1 MTNPVIMQYFE
12 WYLPD
17 DGQHWNRLKEDAQ
30 HLKDLGINQVW
41 MPPAFKATGT
51 NDVGYGVY
59 DLYDLGEF
67 DQNGSIRTKYGTKE
81 EYIAAIN
88 ALKEQGIKPIA
99 DIVLNHK
106 ANGDEKE
113 AFMVLKMD
121 PNNRQQ
127 PLSEPYEIEAWT
139 HFYFPGRNKQY
150 SDFEWHWYHFTG
162 TDYDA
167 RHNETGIYMILG
179 DNKGWANGELV
190 DTEKGNFDYLMFTD
204 IDFRHPDVQNHL
216 YQWANWF
223 IQETG
228 VQGFRLDAIKHIDSH
243 FMKTFIEH
251 VYANTDDQF
260 FIFGEYWN
268 PDITAKEVYL
278 AQTDYKV
285 DLVDVGLHMNF
296 HLASKNGNHFNL
308 TTILNDTLME
318 ENPFEAVTFVE
329 NHDTQK
335 GQALQSYVEDWFKP
349 SAYAIILLMQNGQ
362 PCLFYGDYYGVNH
375 EQFGQPKLQWIL
387 DQLLFLRKEYAYGEE
402 KRYFD
407 HPNCIGWTRLGTE
420 EHPHALAV
428 VISNGEEGWKTMN
441 VSSLN
446 AGKTFVDYLGHHDA
460 EITIDENGN
469 ANFPVRAG
477 SVSCWIEKQ

>member
-1 MTNPVIMQYFE
+1 MINPVIMQYFE

-30 HLKDLGINQVW
+30 HLKELGINQVW

-59 DLYDLGEF
+59 DIYDLGQF
-67 DQNGSIRTKYGTKE
+67 DQNGSVRTKYGTKD
-81 EYIAAIN
+81 EYLAAIK

-121 PNNRQQ
+121 PNNRQK

-139 HFYFPGRNKQY
+139 HFYFPGRNKTY

-167 RHNETGIYMILG
+167 RNDETGIYLILG
-179 DNKGWANGELV
+179 DNKGWANGDLV
-190 DTEKGNFDYLMFTD
+190 DTENGNFDYLMFTD
-204 IDFRHPDVQNHL
+204 IDFRHPEVKNHL
-216 YQWANWF
+216 YQWAHWF

-228 VQGFRLDAIKHIDSH
+228 IQGFRLDAIKHIDAD
-243 FMKTFIEH
+243 FMKNFIE
-251 VYANTDDQF
+251 YIYDNTDEDF

-268 PDITAKEVYL
+268 PDVNAKEDYL
-278 AQTDYKV
+278 AQIDYEI

-296 HLASKNGNHFNL
+296 HLASKNGNHYDL
-308 TTILNDTLME
+308 STILNDTLME
-318 ENPFEAVTFVE
+318 KNPFEAVTFVE

-362 PCLFYGDYYGVNH
+362 PCVFYGDYYGVNH
-375 EQFGQPKLQWIL
+375 DQFGQPKLQWIL
-387 DQLLFLRKEYAYGEE
+387 DKLLYLRKDYAYGEE
-402 KRYFD
+402 NRYFD

-420 EHPHALAV
+420 DHPNALAV
-428 VISNGEEGWKTMN
+428 VISNGDEGWKNMN
-441 VSSLN
+441 VGTLN
-446 AGKTFVDYLGHHDA
+446 AGKVFIDYLGHHDA
-460 EITIDENGN
+460 QITIDENGN
-469 ANFPVRAG
+469 ADFPVRAG
-477 SVSCWIEKQ
+477 SVSCWVEK

>member
-30 HLKDLGINQVW
+30 HLKELGINQVW

-59 DLYDLGEF
+59 DLYDLGQF
-67 DQNGSIRTKYGTKE
+67 DQNGSVRTKYGTKD
-81 EYIAAIN
+81 EYLAAIK

-121 PNNRQQ
+121 PNNRQK

-139 HFYFPGRNKQY
+139 HFYFPGRNKTY

-167 RHNETGIYMILG
+167 RNDETGIYMILG
-179 DNKGWANGELV
+179 DNKGWANGDLV
-190 DTEKGNFDYLMFTD
+190 DTENGNFDYLMFTD
-204 IDFRHPDVQNHL
+204 IDFRHPEVKNHL
-216 YQWANWF
+216 YQWAHWF

-228 VQGFRLDAIKHIDSH
+228 IQGFRLDAIKHIDAD
-243 FMKTFIEH
+243 FMKNFIEYIH
-251 VYANTDDQF
+251 DNTDEDF

-268 PDITAKEVYL
+268 PDVNAKEVYL
-278 AQTDYKV
+278 AQTNYEI

-296 HLASKNGNHFNL
+296 HLASKNGNHYDL
-308 TTILNDTLME
+308 STILNDTLME
-318 ENPFEAVTFVE
+318 KNPFEAVTFVE

-362 PCLFYGDYYGVNH
+362 PCVFYGDYYGVNH
-375 EQFGQPKLQWIL
+375 DQFGQPKLQWIL
-387 DQLLFLRKEYAYGEE
+387 DKLLYLRKDYAYGEE
-402 KRYFD
+402 NRYFD

-420 EHPHALAV
+420 DHPNALAV
-428 VISNGEEGWKTMN
+428 VISNGDEGWKNMN
-441 VSSLN
+441 VGSLN
-446 AGKTFVDYLGHHDA
+446 AGKVFIDYLGHHDA
-460 EITIDENGN
+460 QITIDENGN
-469 ANFPVRAG
+469 ADFPVRAG
-477 SVSCWIEKQ
+477 SVSCWVEK

>member
-59 DLYDLGEF
+59 DIYDLGQF
-67 DQNGSIRTKYGTKE
+67 DQNGSVRTKYGTKD
-81 EYIAAIN
+81 EYLAAID

-121 PNNRQQ
+121 PNNRQK

-139 HFYFPGRNKQY
+139 HFYFPGRNKTY

-167 RHNETGIYMILG
+167 RNDETGIYLILG
-179 DNKGWANGELV
+179 DNKGWANGDLV
-190 DTEKGNFDYLMFTD
+190 DTENGNFDYLMFTD
-204 IDFRHPDVQNHL
+204 IDFRHPEVKEHL
-216 YQWANWF
+216 YQWAHWF

-228 VQGFRLDAIKHIDSH
+228 IQGFRLDAIKHIDAD
-243 FMKTFIEH
+243 FMKNFIEYIH
-251 VYANTDDQF
+251 DNTDEEF

-268 PDITAKEVYL
+268 PDVNAKEVYL
-278 AQTDYKV
+278 AQTDYEI

-296 HLASKNGNHFNL
+296 HVASKNGNHYDL
-308 TTILNDTLME
+308 STILDDTLME
-318 ENPFEAVTFVE
+318 KNPFEAVTFVE

-349 SAYAIILLMQNGQ
+349 AAYAMILLMQNGQ
-362 PCLFYGDYYGVNH
+362 PCVFYGDYYGVNH
-375 EQFGQPKLQWIL
+375 DQFGQPKLQWIL
-387 DQLLFLRKEYAYGEE
+387 DKLLYLRKEYAYGEE
-402 KRYFD
+402 NRYFD

-420 EHPHALAV
+420 DHPNALAV
-428 VISNGEEGWKTMN
+428 VISNGDEGWKNMN
-441 VSSLN
+441 VGTLN
-446 AGKTFVDYLGHHDA
+446 AGKVFIDYLGHHDA
-460 EITIDENGN
+460 QITIDENGN
-469 ANFPVRAG
+469 ADFPVRAG
-477 SVSCWIEKQ
+477 SVSCWVEK